1 MTIAEINKKAL
12 DNYRKNQANYWIL
25 GIFCG
30 LLMGGCYAISLIG
43 NIFLLIIIPFLIIPI
58 FFAGHVAFIAIQQ
71 NEKITFGKALS
82 YFLLYFKAPF
92 NSSFSFMK
100 SFFKCLLILILST
113 IVFSVCS
120 YQILNAIFPARMHE
134 FITELNNLI
143 NTSAF
148 TIDDVNKLFDVF
160 KDIYLPMTYTAVIPA
175 VAITTIFAV
184 YYNTT
189 YSMNVYFRLSC
200 PIKDPTILLMISK
213 IVGTKTKSTFRK
225 DYFHLVCPLYLIM
238 SVGFACGIIASIF
251 MGRDYSFASILSV
264 VFALGV
270 SSFYLPFYFPKMQSL
285 YESYS
290 PIYQG
295 ALIATT
301 SNLYNHVVGNTQEP
315 INNDNQI
322 KSEIVD
328 IDNDKKKDENEEEK

>member
-1 MTIAEINKKAL
+1 MAIKEINKQAL
-12 DNYRKNQANYWIL
+12 DNFKKNQTYYWIL

-30 LLMGGCYAISLIG
+30 LLMGGCYALSLIS
-43 NIFLLIIIPFLIIPI
+43 NVFLLIIIPFLIVPI

-71 NEKITFGKALS
+71 NEKITFGKALN

-92 NSSFSFMK
+92 NSSFAFMK
-100 SFFKCLLILILST
+100 SFFKCLLVLILST
-113 IVFSVCS
+113 IIFSVCS

-134 FITELNNLI
+134 FITELNALI
-143 NTSAF
+143 NSSSF

-184 YYNTT
+184 YFNTT
-189 YSMNVYFRLSC
+189 YSMNVYFRLAC

-213 IVGTKTKSTFRK
+213 IVGTKTKGTFKK
-225 DYFHLVCPLYLIM
+225 DYFYLIWPLYIIM
-238 SVGFACGIIASIF
+238 GIGFTCGIIASIF
-251 MGRDYSFASILSV
+251 MNRDYAFASIFAVTLS
-264 VFALGV
+264 LGAA
-270 SSFYLPFYFPKMQSL
+270 SLFLPFYFPKMQAL

-295 ALIATT
+295 ALIAAT
-301 SNLYNHVVGNTQEP
+301 SNLYNQVINNQEP
-315 INNDNQI
+315 LNQNKED
-322 KSEIVD
+322 KSKTID
-328 IDNDKKKDENEEEK
+328 IDVAKKKEDNGEEK